1 MRESVDQPSTK
12 SFEDTTTMRASAP
25 RRGAGAKLLAVLSEP
40 HVLFP
45 LGALLILGIIW
56 TATLD
61 FINAENVNAQHTA
74 IASARELL
82 GTYEAQV
89 VRALREID
97 QTLKFV
103 QYAAAAKG
111 NQLALTDLQ
120 ERALLPSNLLFAVN
134 LIDRRGTVVAST
146 AAAHPDSVADQ
157 AYFAALRDRP
167 PGAAQGLSVDRPR
180 RDSRSGE
187 WSLQFSRRLS
197 APDGSFAGVVTVA
210 VDAAYFASGYEPSKL
225 GEQGM
230 LAVLGTD
237 GIFRVRRTGDAVA
250 AGDTADYASVAPSTG
265 EDDATVSLTVNNWD
279 GVRRYISARE
289 LYEFPLAVIVG
300 LSAQEQLATASHDRR
315 VYLLRAAYA
324 SAVVI
329 LLAGILGR
337 LSWQLLQSRR
347 RESAAKIAH
356 AERVEYLAYHDG
368 LSGLPNRSL
377 FSKLLT
383 RAIALAQRH
392 QRSLAVLF
400 LDLDRFKQ
408 INDTLGHQA
417 GDQLLQAVARR
428 LQSCLRGSDTVARL
442 GGDEFVVLL
451 PELESTDYAATVAQK
466 ILGLLAQ
473 PYSLVGQEFRVTA
486 SIGIC
491 VYPEHGADEQ
501 MLTKHADI
509 AMYQA
514 KEEGKNNFQFY
525 SEKLNANSLE
535 RLTLESSLRHAL
547 ERQEFRLYYQAKR
560 DIASGRITG
569 MEALLRWQHPDL
581 GLVAPMQ
588 FIPVAEDTGLIV
600 PIGKW
605 VLKTACLQNVAWRSQ
620 GLPDLIMAVNLTSR
634 QFSDEN
640 LLQDIA
646 GILRETAM
654 PPHLLE
660 LEITESLLI
669 HDVEKTLR
677 IMTGLKAMGIKIA
690 VDDFGTCYSSLST
703 LRQFPLDAIKIDRS
717 FIRDVAASA
726 SGAANPEKRDLADAI
741 IAMGRTLSLT
751 VVAQGVET
759 KDQADYLRVH
769 ACDEVQ
775 GFYFNKPLPTEE
787 VTELL
792 LSQTEL
798 NAVVSF

>member
-1 MRESVDQPSTK
+1 
-12 SFEDTTTMRASAP
+12 MRARAAQ
-25 RRGAGAKLLAVLSEP
+25 RGARGRLLAALIRVGEP

-45 LGALLILGIIW
+45 IVALLILSIIW
-56 TATLD
+56 TAT
-61 FINAENVNAQHTA
+61 FNFVKVENANAQRAA
-74 IASARELL
+74 ILSARELL

-103 QYAAAAKG
+103 EYAAGTKG
-111 NQLALTDLQ
+111 DKVALTELQ
-120 ERALLPSNLLFAVN
+120 ERTLLPSNLLFVVS
-134 LIDRRGTVVAST
+134 LIDRRGTVEAST
-146 AAAHPDSVADQ
+146 GASHPDSVADQ
-157 AYFAALRDRP
+157 AYFVTLRDHP
-167 PGAAQGLSVDRPR
+167 PSAGQGLFVDRPR
-180 RDSRSGE
+180 RDPRSGE
-187 WSLQFSRRLS
+187 WRLQFGRRVS
-197 APDGSFAGVVTVA
+197 APDGSFAGVVTLA
-210 VDAAYFASGYEPSKL
+210 VDAAYFVSGYEPSKL
-225 GEQGM
+225 GEYGV

-237 GIFRVRRTGDAVA
+237 GIFRVRRTGDAIG
-250 AGDTADYASVAPSTG
+250 AGDTVDYASTVVLSAG
-265 EDDATVSLTVNNWD
+265 DDDAVVSLAVNPWD
-279 GVRRYISARE
+279 RVRRYTSARE

-300 LSAQEQLATASHDRR
+300 LSEQEQFATASHDRR
-315 VYLLRAAYA
+315 IYLLRATFA

-329 LLAGILGR
+329 LVAGFLGR
-337 LSWQLLQSRR
+337 LSWQLLQGRR

-392 QRSLAVLF
+392 QRRLAVLF

-417 GDQLLQAVARR
+417 GDQLLQGVAQR

-451 PELESTDYAATVAQK
+451 PELESAEYAASVAQK
-466 ILGLLAQ
+466 VLTLLAQ
-473 PYSLVGQEFRVTA
+473 PFLLGGQEFRVTA

-491 VYPEHGADEQ
+491 IYPEHGADEQ

-547 ERQEFRLYYQAKR
+547 ERQEFLLYYQAKR
-560 DIASGRITG
+560 DIGSGRITG

-581 GLVAPMQ
+581 GVVAPMQ

-605 VLKTACLQNVAWRSQ
+605 VLKTACLQNVAWRNQ

-646 GILRETAM
+646 GILRETGM
-654 PPHLLE
+654 PPQLLE

-717 FIRDVAASA
+717 FIRDVTAASA
-726 SGAANPEKRDLADAI
+726 ADANPEKRNLADAI

-775 GFYFNKPLPTEE
+775 GFYFNKPLPTEQ
-787 VTELL
+787 VTQLLQSQMEL
-792 LSQTEL
+792 S
-798 NAVVSF
+798 AVVSF